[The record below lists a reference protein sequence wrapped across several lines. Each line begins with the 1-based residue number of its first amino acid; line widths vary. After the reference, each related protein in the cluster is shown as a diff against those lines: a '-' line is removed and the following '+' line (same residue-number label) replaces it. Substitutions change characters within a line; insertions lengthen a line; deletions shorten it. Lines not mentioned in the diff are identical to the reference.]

1 MGGAV
6 HGIWVRSD
14 AQSGRGGEKQMVWWG
29 CRWLC
34 PGGPAL
40 VHGGPARGAE
50 TGGGDGLSI
59 WGSIWAGG
67 TAAGDSDKGLA
78 SGT

>member
-1 MGGAV
+1 MRSTESGSEVMLRVAMGGE
-6 HGIWVRSD
+6 R
-14 AQSGRGGEKQMVWWG
+14 QMVWWG

-34 PGGPAL
+34 SGGPAL
-40 VHGGPARGAE
+40 VHGGPARGAK

-67 TAAGDSDKGLA
+67 TVAGDSDKGLA